1 MVTRLCSDLSS
12 TGVQSRVI
20 LPNPAMCKTGL
31 MDDLDFFH
39 YDFSL
44 RLKIQSFW
52 LHVNVDDE

>member
-1 MVTRLCSDLSS
+1 MVTRPCFDLSS
-12 TGVQSRVI
+12 TGIQSGVI
-20 LPNPAMCKTGL
+20 LPNPAMYKTGL

-44 RLKIQSFW
+44 RLKIQSFR